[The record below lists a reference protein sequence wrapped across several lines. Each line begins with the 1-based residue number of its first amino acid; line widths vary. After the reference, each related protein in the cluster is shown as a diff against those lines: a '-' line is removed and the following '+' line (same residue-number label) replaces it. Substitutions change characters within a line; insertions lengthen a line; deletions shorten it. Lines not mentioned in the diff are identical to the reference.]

1 MYSIIQLIHTLA
13 SFNVAEMN
21 VNVNVYVYDLHFT
34 QTRTGNI
41 FKLSSQQNNK
51 VHPNVDVQKTSSL

>member
-21 VNVNVYVYDLHFT
+21 VNVYVYDLHFT
-34 QTRTGNI
+34 QTRPGKI
-41 FKLSSQQNNK
+41 VKLSSQQNK

>member
-34 QTRTGNI
+34 QTRTGKI
-41 FKLSSQQNNK
+41 VKLSSQQNK